1 MPHPEGV
8 HPPLLL
14 TGGPAAGKST
24 TARRLASALPRAA
37 VIDVDDVR
45 QLIVAG
51 HAAPWE
57 GEEGVR
63 QRRIGVENACDL
75 ARRFLLA
82 KIDVVLSDV
91 VDHDTLGLYRRLLP
105 GVIVVK
111 LQLSRA
117 EARRRAA
124 GRPVH
129 ITEREFDLLH
139 AQDEAAN
146 LPVDQIVDVE
156 HLALADQV
164 EAVQRAWT
172 RRR

>member
-1 MPHPEGV
+1 M
-8 HPPLLL
+8 
-14 TGGPAAGKST
+14 
-24 TARRLASALPRAA
+24 
-37 VIDVDDVR
+37 
-45 QLIVAG
+45 
-51 HAAPWE
+51 
-57 GEEGVR
+57 
-63 QRRIGVENACDL
+63 
-75 ARRFLLA
+75 
-82 KIDVVLSDV
+82 

-129 ITEREFDLLH
+129 ITAREFDLLY

-156 HLALADQV
+156 HLALPEQV
-164 EAVQRAWT
+164 DAVRRSWT
-172 RRR
+172 LGR